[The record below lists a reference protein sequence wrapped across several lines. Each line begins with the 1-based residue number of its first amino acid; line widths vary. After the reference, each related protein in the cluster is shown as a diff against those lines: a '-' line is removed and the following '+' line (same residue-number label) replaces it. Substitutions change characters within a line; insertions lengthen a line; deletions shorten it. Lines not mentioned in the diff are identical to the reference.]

1 MMTKNLTILGSTGSI
16 GRQTLEVVEQLP
28 VRVAALTAGQNVE
41 RMAEQCRRFRPQL
54 AVMGTEEAA
63 QRLREAL
70 AGEKIEIRSGMDG
83 LIAAAEHPLA
93 DTVVTA
99 VVGMLGLRPTLA
111 AIRAKKRIAL
121 ANKETLV
128 CAGELVMRE
137 AAAAGAEI
145 VPVDSEH
152 SAIFQC
158 LMGCRDRSEIRR
170 LILTC
175 SGGPFFG
182 KTPDKLRNPSD
193 LQVRF
198 RTGVIYTAVTV
209 ICVLAGNIPM
219 VLMLMVV
226 AGICAGEFFYMLRSD
241 AKLPNEMLGII
252 AAVLYPL
259 SVYIAG
265 LVGAMLVSLALLLA
279 LLVWYVFWLR
289 ARIPDVGVSFFGA
302 AYTGLLLC
310 GLVIIRVSLPAP
322 WGGVCVLLLFL
333 SVWANDAFAYLVGSK
348 IGRHKLAPRT
358 SPKKSWEGFI
368 AGLVGSVIFWCL
380 MTLVPGITMAIPQA
394 IVFGIISGCM
404 GVLGD
409 LAESRIKRNSGFKD
423 SGTIMPG
430 HGGLLDRSDSLFLTS
445 ITAAILLIAGG
456 CIPYALF

>member
-1 MMTKNLTILGSTGSI
+1 MSASPD
-16 GRQTLEVVEQLP
+16 EVSAPSEERTHLLDRLQPDEERDLP
-28 VRVAALTAGQNVE
+28 PVVCDAESAPEGPPWHYDLSDEERAA
-41 RMAEQCRRFRPQL
+41 R
-54 AVMGTEEAA
+54 EE
-63 QRLREAL
+63 
-70 AGEKIEIRSGMDG
+70 K
-83 LIAAAEHPLA
+83 
-93 DTVVTA
+93 
-99 VVGMLGLRPTLA
+99 
-111 AIRAKKRIAL
+111 
-121 ANKETLV
+121 
-128 CAGELVMRE
+128 
-137 AAAAGAEI
+137 
-145 VPVDSEH
+145 
-152 SAIFQC
+152 
-158 LMGCRDRSEIRR
+158 RDR
-170 LILTC
+170 LKQKALN
-175 SGGPFFG
+175 

-198 RTGVIYTAVTV
+198 RTGVIYTAATV

-322 WGGVCVLLLFL
+322 WGGACVLLLFL

-368 AGLVGSVIFWCL
+368 AGLVGSMIFWCL